1 MLRRKIFSGRTGT
14 GRSGCIGRLALALGS
29 LILTIITVA
38 KFSKTRNITV
48 MANCFTAPWNPRK
61 CKPEARLA
69 KLAQP
74 CVNLA
79 TSNQAQPGPASGE
92 KKKSWTQ
99 ISNTLESLS
108 IHAFLISTS
117 CSEQRRF
124 DALATLSKV
133 CTPQVR
139 IFERDENGARGCYFS
154 HLSIYREALQKDL
167 PWALILEDNL
177 ILTQSVEQV
186 CELIA
191 RTVQWAS
198 NSSNWNV
205 LHLSLVHSAAS
216 LRLRPVEIQGE
227 SAKLSV
233 VKVERTAPDW
243 YGPVSIERAPGLG
256 TTAYIISDR
265 AMQQML
271 DLSSDSDFGLP
282 IDDLLAERFAG
293 STYATFPAPLHRG
306 QTASLINPD
315 QQFFRSVMY
324 DERIFKAI
332 ESALVWTGLS
342 SSQLVW
348 LFLASMA
355 VSRNRFCIVLTLVLY
370 VSCITVLLM
379 A

>member
-1 MLRRKIFSGRTGT
+1 MDLRDAMARRKMSSGRTGT
-14 GRSGCIGRLALALGS
+14 GRTGCIGRFLALALGS
-29 LILTIITVA
+29 LILAVITA
-38 KFSKTRNITV
+38 TKFSKMRNITA
-48 MANCFTAPWNPRK
+48 MASCFTVPWNPRK

-69 KLAQP
+69 QP
-74 CVNLA
+74 CVA
-79 TSNQAQPGPASGE
+79 SSNQAQPGPASGE
-92 KKKSWTQ
+92 TQNSWTQ
-99 ISNTLESLS
+99 ISSTLEALS
-108 IHAFLISTS
+108 SHAFLISTS

-177 ILTQSVEQV
+177 ILTQPVEQV

-191 RTVQWAS
+191 GMVQWAS
-198 NSSNWNV
+198 NSSNWSV

-227 SAKLSV
+227 VSAASV

-271 DLSSDSDFGLP
+271 DLDSSDSSDSSDSDFRP

-315 QQFFRSVMY
+315 QQLFRSVMY

-348 LFLASMA
+348 FFLASMA
-355 VSRNRFCIVLTLVLY
+355 AWTFGVTLPVVSFLFK
-370 VSCITVLLM
+370 
-379 A
+379 